1 MEGNSRIMSKK
12 LSKMSAPLGIERDYQ
27 TKLRKITTKVKNIIN
42 EEIVMNLET
51 IMAETEALRPKNDS
65 ARYDQTIGEK
75 VADLFKAT
83 EQRIASDITDF
94 ELSQITEGTAEE
106 ISAWNK
112 AQITRVMK
120 QGLGVDI
127 YQAEPWLAQELQV
140 FTVNNVNLIK
150 SSNAAFLKQ
159 VETVVYD
166 GMRRGLR
173 HEEIAKQILGTGKDK
188 AGKVSKFK
196 TAKNRAN
203 LIARDQTN
211 KLNGQLNQLRQK
223 NAGISKYIWRTN
235 IDGRERASHHAWNG
249 QEFSWETGSP
259 IGTNPGD
266 EIQCRCYAEPVLDDL
281 LK

>member
-1 MEGNSRIMSKK
+1 MARK

-27 TKLRKITTKVKNIIN
+27 TKLRKITTKVKDIIN

-51 IMAETEALRPKNDS
+51 ILAETEALRPTTDS
-65 ARYDQTIGEK
+65 IRYDQTIGEK

-83 EQRIASDITDF
+83 EQRISSDITDF

-127 YQAEPWLAQELQV
+127 YQAEPWLAQELNI

-159 VETVVYD
+159 TETIVYD

-173 HEEIAKQILGTGKDK
+173 HEEIAKQILGTGKDEL
-188 AGKVSKFK
+188 GKVSKFK

-203 LIARDQTN
+203 LIARDQVN
-211 KLNGQLNQLRQK
+211 KLNGQLNELRQK

-235 IDGRERASHHAWNG
+235 VDGRERASHNHWNG
-249 QEFSWETGSP
+249 MEFSWETGSP
-259 IGTNPGD
+259 NGTNPGD
-266 EIQCRCYAEPVLDDL
+266 EIQCRCYAQPVLDDIL
-281 LK
+281 PK

>member
-1 MEGNSRIMSKK
+1 MAKK

-27 TKLRKITTKVKNIIN
+27 TKLRKITTKVKDVIS

-51 IMAETEALRPKNDS
+51 IMLETEALRPREDS
-65 ARYDQTIGEK
+65 IRLDQTIGEK

-83 EQRIASDITDF
+83 EQGVSSKVSDY
-94 ELSQITEGTAEE
+94 ELSQITDGTAEQ

-112 AQITRVMK
+112 AQITMVMK

-127 YQAEPWLAQELQV
+127 YQAEPWLAQELQI

-173 HEEIAKQILGTGKDK
+173 HEEIAKQILGSGKDEL
-188 AGKVSKFK
+188 GKVSKFK
-196 TAKNRAN
+196 NAKNRAN
-203 LIARDQTN
+203 LIARDQVN
-211 KLNGQLNQLRQK
+211 KLNGQLNELRQE
-223 NAGISKYIWRTN
+223 NAGVKSYIWRTN
-235 IDGRERASHHAWNG
+235 VDGRERASHNHWNG
-249 QEFSWETGSP
+249 MEFTWAKGSP

>member
-1 MEGNSRIMSKK
+1 MARK

-51 IMAETEALRPKNDS
+51 ILAETEALRPTTDS
-65 ARYDQTIGEK
+65 IRYDQTIGEK

-83 EQRIASDITDF
+83 EQSISSKVSDY
-94 ELSQITEGTAEE
+94 ELSQITGGTAEQ

-112 AQITRVMK
+112 AQITMVIK

-127 YQAEPWLAQELQV
+127 YQAEPWLAQELQI

-150 SSNAAFLKQ
+150 SNNAAFLKQ
-159 VETVVYD
+159 TETIVYD

-173 HEEIAKQILGTGKDK
+173 HEEIAKQILGTGKDEL
-188 AGKVSKFK
+188 GKVSKFK
-196 TAKNRAN
+196 NAKNRAN
-203 LIARDQTN
+203 LIARDQVN
-211 KLNGQLNQLRQK
+211 KLNGQLNELRQI

-235 IDGRERASHHAWNG
+235 TDGRERASHNHWNG
-249 QEFSWETGSP
+249 MEFSWETGSP

>member
-1 MEGNSRIMSKK
+1 MSKK

-27 TKLRKITTKVKNIIN
+27 TRLRKITTKVKNIIN

-83 EQRIASDITDF
+83 EQRISGDITDF
-94 ELSQITEGTAEE
+94 DLSQITEGTAEE

-120 QGLGVDI
+120 QGLGVDV
-127 YQAEPWLAQELQV
+127 YQAEPWLAQELNV

-188 AGKVSKFK
+188 AGKVSKFR

-203 LIARDQTN
+203 LIARDQVN
-211 KLNGQLNQLRQK
+211 KLNGQLNELRQK
-223 NAGISKYIWRTN
+223 NAGVTKYIWRTN
-235 IDGRERASHHAWNG
+235 IDGRERASHNAWNG

>member
-1 MEGNSRIMSKK
+1 MARK

-51 IMAETEALRPKNDS
+51 IMAETEALRPTTDS
-65 ARYDQTIGEK
+65 IRYDQTIGEK

-83 EQRIASDITDF
+83 EQRISSDITDY
-94 ELSQITEGTAEE
+94 ELSQITQGTAEE

-120 QGLGVDI
+120 QALGVDI
-127 YQAEPWLAQELQV
+127 YQAEPWLAQELQI
-140 FTVNNVNLIK
+140 FTETNINLIK
-150 SSNAAFLKQ
+150 SNNAAFLKQ
-159 VETVVYD
+159 TETIVYD

-173 HEEIAKQILGTGKDK
+173 HEEIAKQILGNGKDK
-188 AGKVSKFK
+188 AGKVSKYK
-196 TAKNRAN
+196 TTKNRAN
-203 LIARDQTN
+203 LIARDQVN
-211 KLNGQLNQLRQK
+211 KLNGQLNELRQK
-223 NAGISKYIWRTN
+223 NAGVTKYIWRTN
-235 IDGRERASHHAWNG
+235 IDGRERASHNAWNG

-266 EIQCRCYAEPVLDDL
+266 EIQCRCYAEPVFDDL

>member
-1 MEGNSRIMSKK
+1 MSKK

-27 TKLRKITTKVKNIIN
+27 TRLRKITTKVKNIIN

-83 EQRIASDITDF
+83 EQRISGDITDF
-94 ELSQITEGTAEE
+94 DLSQITEGTAEE

-120 QGLGVDI
+120 QGLGVDV
-127 YQAEPWLAQELQV
+127 YQAEPWLAQELNV

-188 AGKVSKFK
+188 AGQDSKFR

-203 LIARDQTN
+203 LIARDQVN
-211 KLNGQLNQLRQK
+211 KLNGQLNELRQK
-223 NAGISKYIWRTN
+223 HAGVTKYIWRTN
-235 IDGRERASHHAWNG
+235 IDGRERASHNAWNG

>member
-1 MEGNSRIMSKK
+1 MSKK

-27 TKLRKITTKVKNIIN
+27 TRLRKITTKVKNIIN

-51 IMAETEALRPKNDS
+51 SMAETEALRPKNDS

-83 EQRIASDITDF
+83 EQRISGDITDF
-94 ELSQITEGTAEE
+94 DLSQITEGTAEE

-120 QGLGVDI
+120 QGLGVDV
-127 YQAEPWLAQELQV
+127 YQAEPWLAQELNV

-188 AGKVSKFK
+188 AGKVSKFR

-203 LIARDQTN
+203 LIARDQVN
-211 KLNGQLNQLRQK
+211 KLNGQLNELRQK
-223 NAGISKYIWRTN
+223 NAGVTKYIWRTN
-235 IDGRERASHHAWNG
+235 IDGRERASHNAWNG